1 MTDAQIHG
9 SELDNWCVVTRRFAE
24 LDDAMVSAT
33 ELLHRTSRVVLQ
45 PVQKGWMVIAQLSMM
60 N

>member
-9 SELDNWCVVTRRFAE
+9 SELDNWCVVTRRFTDLE
-24 LDDAMVSAT
+24 DAMVSAQ
-33 ELLHRTSRVVLQ
+33 ELLHRTSRVVLYPAQ
-45 PVQKGWMVIAQLSMM
+45 TGWMVIAQLSMM